1 MSQSPSDLVALKL
14 WCSLIPF
21 KLSISEYQWMLDQI
35 CFVVESISVDSRLFV
50 SFFWQGPD
58 HLHPHRDWFAPDVE
72 SKTSGSIIPW
82 NHVILLVAIHINHL
96 NHMLQ
101 VTRHHA
107 LEKQSLYGV
116 PWRCLAGYFRVSKNK
131 ALQQRIRD
139 IYQKSIGFL
148 YFVAVTPTL
157 SVSKESKKARPKSN
171 SFFSSSKAPLFLRW
185 NFWVL
190 DHPKNHLQKIA
201 SDLIPAL
208 PSARP
213 WFWFLRSDARVVG
226 HGHWSPLAAL
236 TSRGGRQASS
246 LRFRT
251 FQQISS
257 FVKLL

>member
-1 MSQSPSDLVALKL
+1 MSQSPSDLEALKL

-21 KLSISEYQWMLDQI
+21 KFSISEYQWMLDQI

-58 HLHPHRDWFAPDVE
+58 HLHPHRDWFAPHVE

-116 PWRCLAGYFRVSKNK
+116 PWRRSQLDSCILSRSHQPSQFQKNRK
-131 ALQQRIRD
+131 KRD
-139 IYQKSIGFL
+139 PNQTRFFHL
-148 YFVAVTPTL
+148 
-157 SVSKESKKARPKSN
+157 PK
-171 SFFSSSKAPLFLRW
+171 LLH
-185 NFWVL
+185 FW
-190 DHPKNHLQKIA
+190 DETSEYWTLQKIT
-201 SDLIPAL
+201 SKKLLPQCFHLIPAL

-236 TSRGGRQASS
+236 TSRGGREVGPQLA
-246 LRFRT
+246 
-251 FQQISS
+251 
-257 FVKLL
+257 